1 MNYFAI
7 SIAIVAFSVGG
18 AAQQTKP
25 ATAPSLDGT
34 WMVTSINGEEAA
46 AGSPELTL
54 TIKGDKYHQALGG
67 EVNERGTIKVD
78 AAKKPMTIDL
88 AISEGPDA
96 GKTQLGIVEVT
107 GDTMRLNLDT
117 PGAGQR
123 PADFTAKGG
132 FILIVGKKKA
142 SRLASAFE
150 QRVT

>member
-1 MNYFAI
+1 MNYFVI
-7 SIAIVAFSVGG
+7 SVVIVAFTMGG
-18 AAQQTKP
+18 AGQKTKP
-25 ATAPSLDGT
+25 ATAPGLDGT
-34 WMVTSINGEEAA
+34 WIVTAINGEEAQ

-54 TIKGDKYHQALGG
+54 TINGDKYQQALGG

-78 AAKKPMTIDL
+78 ATKKPMTIDL

-107 GDTMRLNLDT
+107 GDTIRLNLDT

-142 SRLASAFE
+142 SHLVSAFAP
-150 QRVT
+150 